1 MRPLSINKTIHDLQ
15 LGREI
20 PTDRALE
27 LLWYI
32 VSLEK
37 AVSACEESQDEL
49 LEARDAPV
57 NEQLPG

>member
-15 LGREI
+15 LEREI

-27 LLWYI
+27 LLGYI

-37 AVSACEESQDEL
+37 AVSACEESQDKL
-49 LEARDAPV
+49 LEALDAPV
-57 NEQLPG
+57 DEQLTG

>member
-1 MRPLSINKTIHDLQ
+1 MRPSSINKTINDLQ
-15 LGREI
+15 LEREI

-27 LLWYI
+27 LLGYI

-49 LEARDAPV
+49 LKALDAPV
-57 NEQLPG
+57 DEQLTG

>member
-1 MRPLSINKTIHDLQ
+1 MRPLSINKTIQDLQ
-15 LGREI
+15 LEMEI

-37 AVSACEESQDEL
+37 AVSACEESQDKL
-49 LEARDAPV
+49 LEALDAPE

>member
-1 MRPLSINKTIHDLQ
+1 MRPLSINKTIQDLQ
-15 LGREI
+15 LEREI

-27 LLWYI
+27 LLGYI

-49 LEARDAPV
+49 LEALDAPV
-57 NEQLPG
+57 DEQLTG

>member
-1 MRPLSINKTIHDLQ
+1 MRPSSINKTIHDLQ
-15 LGREI
+15 LEREI

-27 LLWYI
+27 LLGYI

-49 LEARDAPV
+49 LEALEAP
-57 NEQLPG
+57 